1 MNKIFRRFLLICFAA
16 VSVWA
21 QNEPYALG
29 ADISWIPQREASGV
43 RYAHNGQVRDILD
56 ILKEHKFN
64 YIRLRLFVDPTAE
77 ISGESESPYSA
88 KGYCGLDSTI
98 KMAKRVKAAGMKFLL
113 DFHYSDTWADPGKQY
128 KPVSWQ
134 NLTTVAQLAAKVR
147 SYTKET
153 LEVFKDSNV
162 VPDMVQV
169 GNEVVS
175 GMIWPE
181 GRNYSSGGKG
191 SWADFATLVNAGID
205 GVRDVDANIKIMVHT
220 INERNPNGWLTSLR
234 NNGVTRIDV
243 FGLSYYTQWHGQ
255 PDSLQRVAT
264 AFAANN
270 SNNNIKIAVAEYS
283 GNHRLINDIIFG
295 LPNNKGFGTFVW
307 EPADWSDNSYGATLF
322 DWKNNRRETNSLISL
337 YPQMSIDYGIVEPTV
352 SSSSS
357 AMRSSSSA
365 IRSSSSVIRSSSS
378 AIRSSSSVPRSSSSV
393 LSSSSSARSS
403 SSSNGT
409 TPIRLPDIATSNQ
422 AVQIH
427 NGINLQVNNNAT
439 VEVYNLS
446 GNLINKQ
453 NFGSGT
459 YSVSFAY
466 LPKGMY
472 IAKISYA
479 HTQKSTIIVLP
490 NR

>member
-1 MNKIFRRFLLICFAA
+1 MGRIFLVLLCFAIA
-16 VSVWA
+16 SGVWA
-21 QNEPYALG
+21 QNEPFALG
-29 ADISWIPQREASGV
+29 ADISWIQEREAGGV

-64 YIRLRLFVDPTAE
+64 YIRLRLFVDPTAK

-153 LEVFKDSNV
+153 LEVFKDNNV
-162 VPDMVQV
+162 LPDMVQV
-169 GNEVVS
+169 GNEVVG

-181 GRNYSSGGKG
+181 GRNYNSGGKG

-205 GVRDVDANIKIMVHT
+205 GVRDVDANIKIMMHT
-220 INERNPNGWLTSLR
+220 INERNPNGWLTSLK

-243 FGLSYYTQWHGQ
+243 FGLSYYTQHHGQ

-295 LPNNKGFGTFVW
+295 LPNKKGFGTFVW

-322 DWKNNRRETNSLISL
+322 DWKNGRRETNSLISL
-337 YPQMSIDYGIVEPTV
+337 YPQMSIDYNIAEPTV

-357 AMRSSSSA
+357 GTQ
-365 IRSSSSVIRSSSS
+365 
-378 AIRSSSSVPRSSSSV
+378 
-393 LSSSSSARSS
+393 S
-403 SSSNGT
+403 SSSNST
-409 TPIRLPDIATSNQ
+409 TPIRLPNLVAFNQ
-422 AVQIH
+422 AAQIR
-427 NGINLQVNNNAT
+427 NGINLAAANNAT
-439 VEVYNLS
+439 VEVYGLN
-446 GNLINKQ
+446 GNLASRRS
-453 NFGSGT
+453 FASGVYT
-459 YSVSFAY
+459 VSFEH

-472 IAKISYA
+472 IVKVLFNNGERP
-479 HTQKSTIIVLP
+479 TILRMP
-490 NR
+490 LQ